1 MSFVHLHTHSH
12 YSLLDGLT
20 KIPELVAAVK
30 EKGMSAVALTDHG
43 NMHGAVEFYQ
53 AAKYADI
60 KPIIG
65 LEAYVAPEGIA
76 TKTPRERPYHL
87 ILLAINNTG
96 YENLIKLLTI
106 ANLEGFYYKPRI
118 DMQLLREYNEGIVA
132 LSGCLSG
139 QIPRALQADE
149 YDKAKAAANEFLD
162 IFGRDRFYL
171 EVQKNSMR
179 EQQIVNDGLRKL
191 HEELNIEFVATA
203 DSHYI
208 HPEDNE
214 AQDVLVCIGTKKLLG
229 DEDRFTM
236 KHEDLSLKSPD
247 EMVAAFADFERA
259 AENTVKI
266 AERAHIDIDLETL
279 QLPSYVLPEGF
290 TTADEYLTALCEE
303 GAKKKYPEVTPEI
316 RERLDYELSVILKT
330 GYASYFL
337 IVQDFINWAKN
348 AGIAVGPGRGS
359 AAGSIV
365 AFLTGITDID
375 PIRYE
380 LIFERFLN
388 PERISMPDIDTD
400 FADTRRDDVL
410 RYVEEKYGKDHVAQ
424 IITFGTIGARAG
436 VRDVGRVL
444 GLSYGYCDRISKLI
458 PMFTSLTEAV
468 NTVPELR
475 QMMNDDADAQR
486 LIGIAKKL
494 EGVARHT
501 SIHACAVVITK
512 DPLNQMVPLQQDQ
525 TGESIITQYSMN
537 PIEKLGLLKMDF
549 LGLKNLSIIEDTLNI
564 VAQTRGEKINIED
577 IPLNDKKTFQLLQK
591 AQTIGVFQLE
601 SSGMRRYLKQLK
613 PTEIEDIIVMVSL
626 YRPGPMDFIPT
637 YIEGKHGKREI
648 TYIHERLQPVLEKT
662 YGIAVYQEQIM
673 EIARSLAGFTYG
685 EADVLRKA
693 VGKKDKELLD
703 EQEYKMID
711 GMVKNGI
718 PSTIA
723 KEIWEFILP
732 FARYGFNRSHAAC
745 YAMIAYRTAYLKAN
759 YPAEFMAALMNADRG
774 DTDRIAIEVV
784 HAQDMGITVL
794 PPDVNE
800 SVGSFMVVERQ
811 DPMTGNTIPA
821 IRFGLHAIKNVGD
834 HIIEVLIAERNADGA
849 YTSIENFLSRIQ
861 DKDLNKKSL
870 ESLIKSGAMKSIAP
884 QHLLLA
890 NIDSFLAYIK
900 HLSSERASGQAN
912 LFAALSDTHQPKIV
926 LEDAPELDPTVSLEW
941 EKELLGLYISGHPL
955 DGYRKILEKESIPF
969 AELKDHPKK
978 DPVTL
983 IGMVTYIKR
992 ITTRKGEQMAF
1003 VGIADHTAEIEGLV
1017 FPKLYTELMTLIQEK
1032 MIVKVVG
1039 KLNSRDG
1046 SLKLIIDEMEEF
1058 DIESRREKGRVMI
1071 TTPSEIKKSVFL
1083 ELKEIFEQYPGQ
1095 YSAYLYSGGRELYT
1109 QKMIS
1114 LDAIPKIEALFGRE
1128 QVAVVE

>member
-20 KIPELVAAVK
+20 KIPDLVAAVK
-30 EKGMSAVALTDHG
+30 DKGMSAVALTDHG

-76 TKTPRERPYHL
+76 NKAPKERPYHL

-118 DMQLLREYNEGIVA
+118 DMQLLREYNEGLVV

-139 QIPRALQADE
+139 QIPRALQAGE
-149 YDKAKAAANEFLD
+149 YEKAKAAANEFLD
-162 IFGRDRFYL
+162 IFGPDRFYL

-191 HEELNIEFVATA
+191 HDELNIEFVATA

-266 AERAHIDIDLETL
+266 AERANIEIDLETL

-303 GAKKKYPEVTPEI
+303 GAQKKYPEITPEI
-316 RERLDYELSVILKT
+316 RQRMDYELSVILKT

-380 LIFERFLN
+380 LLFERFLN

-410 RYVEEKYGKDHVAQ
+410 RYVEQKYGQDHVAQ

-468 NTVPELR
+468 ETVPELR
-475 QMMNDDADAQR
+475 QMMADDADAQR

-512 DPLNQMVPLQQDQ
+512 DPLNRMVPLQHDQ
-525 TGESIITQYSMN
+525 TGESIITQ
-537 PIEKLGLLKMDF
+537 
-549 LGLKNLSIIEDTLNI
+549 
-564 VAQTRGEKINIED
+564 
-577 IPLNDKKTFQLLQK
+577 
-591 AQTIGVFQLE
+591 
-601 SSGMRRYLKQLK
+601 
-613 PTEIEDIIVMVSL
+613 
-626 YRPGPMDFIPT
+626 
-637 YIEGKHGKREI
+637 
-648 TYIHERLQPVLEKT
+648 
-662 YGIAVYQEQIM
+662 
-673 EIARSLAGFTYG
+673 
-685 EADVLRKA
+685 
-693 VGKKDKELLD
+693 
-703 EQEYKMID
+703 
-711 GMVKNGI
+711 
-718 PSTIA
+718 
-723 KEIWEFILP
+723 
-732 FARYGFNRSHAAC
+732 
-745 YAMIAYRTAYLKAN
+745 
-759 YPAEFMAALMNADRG
+759 
-774 DTDRIAIEVV
+774 
-784 HAQDMGITVL
+784 
-794 PPDVNE
+794 
-800 SVGSFMVVERQ
+800 
-811 DPMTGNTIPA
+811 
-821 IRFGLHAIKNVGD
+821 
-834 HIIEVLIAERNADGA
+834 
-849 YTSIENFLSRIQ
+849 
-861 DKDLNKKSL
+861 
-870 ESLIKSGAMKSIAP
+870 
-884 QHLLLA
+884 
-890 NIDSFLAYIK
+890 
-900 HLSSERASGQAN
+900 
-912 LFAALSDTHQPKIV
+912 
-926 LEDAPELDPTVSLEW
+926 
-941 EKELLGLYISGHPL
+941 
-955 DGYRKILEKESIPF
+955 
-969 AELKDHPKK
+969 
-978 DPVTL
+978 
-983 IGMVTYIKR
+983 
-992 ITTRKGEQMAF
+992 
-1003 VGIADHTAEIEGLV
+1003 
-1017 FPKLYTELMTLIQEK
+1017 
-1032 MIVKVVG
+1032 
-1039 KLNSRDG
+1039 
-1046 SLKLIIDEMEEF
+1046 
-1058 DIESRREKGRVMI
+1058 
-1071 TTPSEIKKSVFL
+1071 
-1083 ELKEIFEQYPGQ
+1083 
-1095 YSAYLYSGGRELYT
+1095 
-1109 QKMIS
+1109 
-1114 LDAIPKIEALFGRE
+1114 
-1128 QVAVVE
+1128 